1 MAEQQ
6 QGEELAQ
13 VVEGGFR
20 QMLASQLVERAPP
33 CDLPPPIEKVHS
45 TAVVGL
51 ATQVPRQHQMNGFR
65 IAFLLAASAELAS
78 SNVSLYLQPCQLS
91 VEMCL
96 PIARVRARAED
107 KKGAAAG
114 FD

>member
-13 VVEGGFR
+13 VVEDGFR
-20 QMLASQLVERAPP
+20 QLLASQLVERAPP

-51 ATQVPRQHQMNGFR
+51 ASQVPRQHQMTWLLPR
-65 IAFLLAASAELAS
+65 ISACSVSGASF
-78 SNVSLYLQPCQLS
+78 
-91 VEMCL
+91 
-96 PIARVRARAED
+96 
-107 KKGAAAG
+107 K
-114 FD
+114 